1 MFRAAPNGISYN
13 SHYQIRWNK
22 IFPLPCEKALQER
35 GRGAHACRTDLNSG
49 MSVLRWYDNKCREM
63 CSSYSDPAPSITIKR
78 WDRKENKGI
87 EIRCTSI
94 VPKYNTYIGG

>member
-1 MFRAAPNGISYN
+1 
-13 SHYQIRWNK
+13 
-22 IFPLPCEKALQER
+22 
-35 GRGAHACRTDLNSG
+35 